1 MRNLFLVV
9 LCAGM
14 AYSGLAQKKD
24 SINTNYQR
32 SSLALFL
39 MEDVGM
45 PMKDTILQSFNTAP
59 FPDKFNNHNV
69 AVRSFERCTTLTEED
84 QAAFDAAV
92 NLATSQNA
100 AEAPKKK
107 GMFGK
112 FLKAAASD
120 ASGGVVGATS
130 KDEMAVSANKF
141 LVDQKI
147 AKQMFDKW
155 FLDSAGNFS
164 LALAQERGLYNATKS
179 DVEQAASS
187 VYGTASLADA
197 GIDLVNNTF
206 AVVCNYRYMPKDSL
220 VALIGG
226 VAVAAAEASGNSY
239 AVMGAKAAMMALSA
253 SLGAGYYVVVNTY
266 LFQLNWNDNVQNQLS
281 QVWDN
286 REAYDAADF
295 YGFKYIGNTTG
306 WAQVKAG
313 IFTNKDQAELIQI
326 ATVNATD
333 AAIAKLEKKY
343 DVFKTKSP
351 LMVAEDGTL
360 YAHIGMKEGIEPKD
374 KYEVLERAIDPK
386 TGRTIYKS
394 KGTITVVKDHIWD
407 NRYMADQEP
416 DHDSSINETYFE
428 GKGDYYNGLL
438 IRQIK

>member
-1 MRNLFLVV
+1 
-9 LCAGM
+9 
-14 AYSGLAQKKD
+14 
-24 SINTNYQR
+24 
-32 SSLALFL
+32 

-313 IFTNKDQAELIQI
+313 IFTNKDQAELIRI

-351 LMVAEDGTL
+351 LMIAEDGTL

>member
-1 MRNLFLVV
+1 
-9 LCAGM
+9 
-14 AYSGLAQKKD
+14 
-24 SINTNYQR
+24 
-32 SSLALFL
+32 
-39 MEDVGM
+39 
-45 PMKDTILQSFNTAP
+45 
-59 FPDKFNNHNV
+59 
-69 AVRSFERCTTLTEED
+69 
-84 QAAFDAAV
+84 
-92 NLATSQNA
+92 
-100 AEAPKKK
+100 
-107 GMFGK
+107 
-112 FLKAAASD
+112 
-120 ASGGVVGATS
+120 
-130 KDEMAVSANKF
+130 
-141 LVDQKI
+141 
-147 AKQMFDKW
+147 
-155 FLDSAGNFS
+155 
-164 LALAQERGLYNATKS
+164 
-179 DVEQAASS
+179 
-187 VYGTASLADA
+187 
-197 GIDLVNNTF
+197 
-206 AVVCNYRYMPKDSL
+206 MPKDSL

-333 AAIAKLEKKY
+333 AAIAKLKKKY

>member
-1 MRNLFLVV
+1 
-9 LCAGM
+9 M

-313 IFTNKDQAELIQI
+313 IFTNKDQAELIRI

>member
-59 FPDKFNNHNV
+59 SPDKFNDHNV
-69 AVRSFERCTTLTEED
+69 AVRSFERCTTLTAED

-281 QVWDN
+281 QVWNN

-295 YGFKYIGNTTG
+295 YAFKYIGNTTG

>member
-313 IFTNKDQAELIQI
+313 IFTNKDQAELIRI

-416 DHDSSINETYFE
+416 DHDSSISETYFE

>member
-1 MRNLFLVV
+1 
-9 LCAGM
+9 
-14 AYSGLAQKKD
+14 
-24 SINTNYQR
+24 
-32 SSLALFL
+32 

-107 GMFGK
+107 GVFGK

>member
-226 VAVAAAEASGNSY
+226 VAAAAAEASGNSY

>member
-1 MRNLFLVV
+1 
-9 LCAGM
+9 M

>member
-179 DVEQAASS
+179 DVEQAVSS

-313 IFTNKDQAELIQI
+313 IFTNKDQAELIRI

>member
-92 NLATSQNA
+92 NSATSQNA

>member
-1 MRNLFLVV
+1 MKNLFLVI

-14 AYSGLAQKKD
+14 AYTGFAQKKD

-45 PMKDTILQSFNTAP
+45 PIKDTILESFTTAP

-69 AVRSFERCTTLTEED
+69 AIRSFERCTTLTAED

-112 FLKAAASD
+112 LLKSLASE
-120 ASGGVVGATS
+120 ATGGVVGATS
-130 KDEMAVSANKF
+130 KDEMAISANKF
-141 LVDQKI
+141 LVEQKI

-179 DVEQAASS
+179 DVEQAESS

-226 VAVAAAEASGNSY
+226 VAVAAAEASGNDY
-239 AVMGAKAAMMALSA
+239 AIMGAKAAMMALSA

-266 LFQLNWNDNVQNQLS
+266 LFQLNWNDDVQNQLS
-281 QVWDN
+281 QVWNN

-295 YGFKYIGNTTG
+295 YAFKYIGNTTG

-313 IFTNKDQAELIQI
+313 VFTNKDQAELIKI
-326 ATVNATD
+326 ATVNSTD

-360 YAHIGMKEGIEPKD
+360 YAHIGLKEGIEPKD

>member
-155 FLDSAGNFS
+155 FLDSVGNFS

>member
-59 FPDKFNNHNV
+59 FPDKFNDHNV

-266 LFQLNWNDNVQNQLS
+266 LFQLNWNDSIQNQLS

-313 IFTNKDQAELIQI
+313 IFTNKDQAELIRI

>member
-112 FLKAAASD
+112 FLKAAASV

>member
-1 MRNLFLVV
+1 
-9 LCAGM
+9 
-14 AYSGLAQKKD
+14 
-24 SINTNYQR
+24 
-32 SSLALFL
+32 

-313 IFTNKDQAELIQI
+313 IFTNKDQAELIRI

-386 TGRTIYKS
+386 PGRTIYKS
-394 KGTITVVKDHIWD
+394 TGTITVVKDHIWD

>member
-1 MRNLFLVV
+1 
-9 LCAGM
+9 
-14 AYSGLAQKKD
+14 
-24 SINTNYQR
+24 
-32 SSLALFL
+32 

-374 KYEVLERAIDPK
+374 KYEVSERAIDPK

>member
-1 MRNLFLVV
+1 MKNLYLLV

-14 AYSGLAQKKD
+14 AYSGFAQKKD
-24 SINTNYQR
+24 SINTDYQR

-39 MEDVGM
+39 MEDAEM

-59 FPDKFNNHNV
+59 FPDKFNDHNV
-69 AVRSFERCTTLTEED
+69 AVRSFERSATLTAED

-112 FLKAAASD
+112 LLKGVASEV
-120 ASGGVVGATS
+120 SGGVIGATS
-130 KDEMAVSANKF
+130 RDEMAVSANKF
-141 LVDQKI
+141 LVEQKV

-155 FLDSAGNFS
+155 FLDADGNFS

-179 DVEQAASS
+179 DAEQAANS

-206 AVVCNYRYMPKDSL
+206 AVVCSYRYMPKDSL

-226 VAVAAAEASGNSY
+226 VATAAAEATNNSY
-239 AVMGAKAAMMALSA
+239 AMMGAKAATIALSA

-266 LFQLNWNDNVQNQLS
+266 LFQLNWNDDVQNQLS

-286 REAYDAADF
+286 REAYDSADF
-295 YGFKYIGNTTG
+295 YAFKYIGNTTG

-313 IFTNKDQAELIQI
+313 IFTNKDQAELIKI

-360 YAHIGMKEGIEPKD
+360 YAHIGLKEGVEPKD
-374 KYEVLERAIDPK
+374 KYEVLERTVDPD

>member
-84 QAAFDAAV
+84 QAAFDAPV

-313 IFTNKDQAELIQI
+313 IFTNKDQAELIRI

>member
-9 LCAGM
+9 LCTGM

>member
-9 LCAGM
+9 LCTGM

-281 QVWDN
+281 QVWNN

-295 YGFKYIGNTTG
+295 YAFKYIGNTTG

>member
-100 AEAPKKK
+100 AEAKKKK

>member
-147 AKQMFDKW
+147 AKLMFDKW

-313 IFTNKDQAELIQI
+313 IFTNKDQAELIRI

>member
-59 FPDKFNNHNV
+59 FPDKFNDHNV
-69 AVRSFERCTTLTEED
+69 AVRSFERCTTLTAED

-164 LALAQERGLYNATKS
+164 PALAQERGLYNATKS

-281 QVWDN
+281 QVWNN

-295 YGFKYIGNTTG
+295 YAFKYIGNTTG

>member
-1 MRNLFLVV
+1 
-9 LCAGM
+9 
-14 AYSGLAQKKD
+14 
-24 SINTNYQR
+24 
-32 SSLALFL
+32 

-45 PMKDTILQSFNTAP
+45 PMKDTILESFKTAP
-59 FPDKFNNHNV
+59 FPDKFNDHNV
-69 AVRSFERCTTLTEED
+69 AVRTFERCTTLTEED
-84 QAAFDAAV
+84 QAAFNAAV
-92 NLATSQNA
+92 NLAVSQNA

-112 FLKAAASD
+112 FLKGAASD

-130 KDEMAVSANKF
+130 KDVMATSANKF

-197 GIDLVNNTF
+197 GIELVNNTF
-206 AVVCNYRYMPKDSL
+206 AVVCRYRYMPKDSL
-220 VALIGG
+220 VDFISQLAML
-226 VAVAAAEASGNSY
+226 AAEASGNS
-239 AVMGAKAAMMALSA
+239 MAKLGVQAGKLALAA

-266 LFQLNWNDNVQNQLS
+266 LFQLNWNDSVQNQLS
-281 QVWDN
+281 QVWNN
-286 REAYDAADF
+286 REAYDSADF
-295 YGFKYIGNTTG
+295 YAFKYIGNTTG

-313 IFTNKDQAELIQI
+313 IFTNKDQAELIKI

>member
-1 MRNLFLVV
+1 MQGWHILDLHK
-9 LCAGM
+9 
-14 AYSGLAQKKD
+14 KKD

-59 FPDKFNNHNV
+59 FPDKFNDHNV

-107 GMFGK
+107 VMFGK

-266 LFQLNWNDNVQNQLS
+266 LFQLNWNDSIQNQLS

-313 IFTNKDQAELIQI
+313 IFTNKDQAELIRI

>member
-69 AVRSFERCTTLTEED
+69 AVRSFERCTTLTAED

>member
-45 PMKDTILQSFNTAP
+45 PMKDTILQSFITAP
-59 FPDKFNNHNV
+59 FPDKFNDHNV
-69 AVRSFERCTTLTEED
+69 AVRTFERCTTLTEED

-92 NLATSQNA
+92 NMATSQNA

-266 LFQLNWNDNVQNQLS
+266 LFQLNWNDSIQNQLS

-313 IFTNKDQAELIQI
+313 IFTNKDQAELIRI

>member
-1 MRNLFLVV
+1 
-9 LCAGM
+9 
-14 AYSGLAQKKD
+14 
-24 SINTNYQR
+24 
-32 SSLALFL
+32 
-39 MEDVGM
+39 
-45 PMKDTILQSFNTAP
+45 
-59 FPDKFNNHNV
+59 
-69 AVRSFERCTTLTEED
+69 
-84 QAAFDAAV
+84 
-92 NLATSQNA
+92 
-100 AEAPKKK
+100 
-107 GMFGK
+107 MFGK
-112 FLKAAASD
+112 FLKAVASD

-281 QVWDN
+281 QVWNN

-295 YGFKYIGNTTG
+295 YAFKYIGNTTG

>member
-59 FPDKFNNHNV
+59 FPDKFNDHNV
-69 AVRSFERCTTLTEED
+69 AVRSFERCTTLTAED

-92 NLATSQNA
+92 NLATSQKA

-386 TGRTIYKS
+386 TGRTIYRS

>member
-1 MRNLFLVV
+1 MQVWHILDLHK
-9 LCAGM
+9 
-14 AYSGLAQKKD
+14 KKD

-313 IFTNKDQAELIQI
+313 IFTNKDRAELIRI

>member
-179 DVEQAASS
+179 DVEQAVSS

-313 IFTNKDQAELIQI
+313 IFTNKDQAELIRI

-343 DVFKTKSP
+343 YVLKTKSP

>member
-45 PMKDTILQSFNTAP
+45 PMKDTILQSFITAP
-59 FPDKFNNHNV
+59 FPDKFNDHNV
-69 AVRSFERCTTLTEED
+69 AVRTFERCTTLTEED

>member
-313 IFTNKDQAELIQI
+313 IFTNKDQAELIRI

-428 GKGDYYNGLL
+428 GKGDYCNGLL

>member
-313 IFTNKDQAELIQI
+313 IFTNKDQAELIRI

>member
-1 MRNLFLVV
+1 MKNLYLLV

-14 AYSGLAQKKD
+14 AYSGFAQKKD
-24 SINTNYQR
+24 SINTDYQR

-39 MEDVGM
+39 MEDAEM

-59 FPDKFNNHNV
+59 FPDKFNDHNV
-69 AVRSFERCTTLTEED
+69 AVRSFERSATLTAED

-112 FLKAAASD
+112 LLKGVAGEV
-120 ASGGVVGATS
+120 SGGVIGATS
-130 KDEMAVSANKF
+130 RDEMAVSANKF
-141 LVDQKI
+141 LVEQKV

-155 FLDSAGNFS
+155 FLDADGNFS

-179 DVEQAASS
+179 DAEQAANS

-206 AVVCNYRYMPKDSL
+206 AVVCSYRYMPKDSL

-226 VAVAAAEASGNSY
+226 VATAAAEATNNSY
-239 AVMGAKAAMMALSA
+239 AMMGAKAATIALSA

-266 LFQLNWNDNVQNQLS
+266 LFQLNWNDDVQNQLS

-286 REAYDAADF
+286 REAYDSADF
-295 YGFKYIGNTTG
+295 YAFKYIGNTTG

-313 IFTNKDQAELIQI
+313 IFTNKDQAELIKI

-360 YAHIGMKEGIEPKD
+360 YAHIGLKEGVEPKD
-374 KYEVLERAIDPK
+374 KYEVLERTVDPD

>member
-45 PMKDTILQSFNTAP
+45 PMKDTIRQSFNTAP

>member
-1 MRNLFLVV
+1 
-9 LCAGM
+9 
-14 AYSGLAQKKD
+14 
-24 SINTNYQR
+24 
-32 SSLALFL
+32 
-39 MEDVGM
+39 M